1 MSGFFGVVRFF
12 PERLAAARRAAATLK
27 HRGPDQWGEHCVRD
41 FYLGCHRLAI
51 SDLSERGRQPFV
63 DSATGVAV
71 VVNGEVANHP
81 ALREL
86 LGPDR
91 FSSSADGEIFL
102 QGYLAWGL
110 DGLLARVDG
119 FFSAAIHDPREDS
132 LYLIKDRFGKFP
144 LYYGQCDEGSLVF
157 ASEAKALL
165 DYATEF
171 RRFDLAA
178 LQHWMVFRGSTRGET
193 IFKGIHKVP
202 AASYLHFQAGRLLRE
217 QKYYDLPGFV
227 QAAYPRRVSTPAA
240 LDAEVEAHLMAS
252 IRKRFQADVPV
263 GLQLSGGVDS
273 SLIAVLARE
282 MFGGNLKSF
291 TATFPGEE
299 YRAFDEAQHAAAV
312 ARKYG
317 LDHREIPIEEAAV
330 AEAFPQVVWHFDGML
345 DIPNAIPIYL
355 MAREAKQDV
364 SVILS
369 GEGADDL
376 FGGAEYIHAKRLA
389 ESRGSWKRWLPEM
402 LFSSLPLPAGVQHRL
417 RSAYLEKYYG
427 SQADKLLREANCFI
441 SAATLQRLFQHDGRD
456 PLARLNQRALG
467 ELPFEKRMQT
477 VDQCTYLNFLLERQD
492 KASMA
497 GGVEV
502 RLPFLDQALVEAVVP
517 IAADDLYD
525 LQVTKRSLKRL
536 LARRMGEAFAHRR
549 KVGFPLP
556 ISKWLYQPGGLGQ
569 YIDVALA
576 PDFPLWRHVSRG
588 AVLKA
593 MNHKGFSL
601 RQITYGAAERIWLR
615 WFLAVLGA
623 TQAIF
628 NITEIET
635 S

>member
-1 MSGFFGVVRFF
+1 MSGFFGVVNFL
-12 PERLAAARRAAATLK
+12 PERLAAARRAADTLK
-27 HRGPDQWGEHCVRD
+27 HRGPDQWGEHCARGI
-41 FYLGCHRLAI
+41 YLGYHRLAI

-63 DSATGVAV
+63 DPATGVAV
-71 VVNGEVANHP
+71 VVNGEIANHL
-81 ALREL
+81 ALRES
-86 LGPDR
+86 LGGDR

-102 QGYLAWGL
+102 QGYLSWGL
-110 DGLLARVDG
+110 DALLAQVDG
-119 FFSAAIHDPREDS
+119 FFSAAIHDPRDDS
-132 LYLIKDRFGKFP
+132 LYLVKDRFGKFP
-144 LYYGQCDEGSLVF
+144 LYYGQCADRSLVF

-178 LQHWMVFRGSTRGET
+178 LQHWMVFRGSTREET

-202 AASYLHFQAGRLLRE
+202 AAAYLHFQAGALRRE
-217 QKYYDLPGFV
+217 HKYYDLPGLV
-227 QAAYPRRVSTPAA
+227 QAAYPRRVRSPAE
-240 LDAEVEAHLMAS
+240 LDAEVEEHLKTS

-282 MFGGNLKSF
+282 MFGGHLKSF
-291 TATFPGEE
+291 TATFPGAE
-299 YRAFDEAQHAAAV
+299 YRAFDEAPHAAAV
-312 ARKYG
+312 ARKYD
-317 LDHREIPIEEAAV
+317 LDHREIPIDEAAV

-364 SVILS
+364 SVILT
-369 GEGADDL
+369 GEGADEL
-376 FGGAEYIHAKRLA
+376 FGGAEYIHAKHLA
-389 ESRGSWKRWLPEM
+389 ESQGSWKRWLPEM
-402 LFSSLPLPAGVQHRL
+402 LFSALPLSAGMQHRL

-427 SQADKLLREANCFI
+427 SQADKLLREANCFV
-441 SAATLQRLFQHDGRD
+441 SAATSQHLFRGDGRD
-456 PLARLNQRALG
+456 PLARLNQHALAQ
-467 ELPFEKRMQT
+467 LPFEKRMQT

-497 GGVEV
+497 GGIEA
-502 RLPFLDQALVEAVVP
+502 RLPFLDQALVEAVAP

-525 LQVTKRSLKRL
+525 LQITKRSLKRL
-536 LARRMGEAFAHRR
+536 LARRMGEAFVHRR

-569 YIDVALA
+569 YVDVALA
-576 PDFPLWRHVSRG
+576 PDFPLWRHVSR
-588 AVLKA
+588 AEVLKA
-593 MNHKGFSL
+593 INHKGFSL
-601 RQITYGAAERIWLR
+601 RQITYGDDERIWLR
-615 WFLAVLGA
+615 WYLAVLGA
-623 TQAIF
+623 AQSIF
-628 NITEIET
+628 NVTEIET